1 MVTVDSILVFSRFV
15 VPGGGGGI
23 YLWVG
28 CDLSVLGSLRQVLK
42 GENFCNKIKAYESDY
57 FTQEEEEPIYYI
69 LEKTL
74 TK

>member
-1 MVTVDSILVFSRFV
+1 M
-15 VPGGGGGI
+15 
-23 YLWVG
+23 WVG